1 MITAPEPETIGS
13 RLTAVAARLPGKVA
27 LTGEGF
33 EATYQEL
40 DRAATNIA
48 QRVATV
54 GAERPGFVC
63 LLFRSKVS
71 AVKAML
77 GAARCG
83 RAYISLD
90 AADPDERLR
99 FIIRDASP
107 VAVLTEEAFV
117 ERARGLASP
126 ACEVIDVRAI
136 ASGREELTLPPVSP
150 DATAYVVYTSGST
163 GAPKGVCQTQRN
175 LLFFADAYAKA
186 LEVVAADRLS
196 LLFSLSFGASN
207 LNIFAGLFNG
217 GTLCAYDMRRD
228 GISKLA
234 DWLDREQVSV
244 LHTVPTVFR
253 ELMASLAEGQTLAS
267 LRAIDVAGEALFDS
281 DAELFR
287 LHTAPHCML
296 VNQLGATEVSVI
308 AQHRVERP
316 AAAPSGRIVPVGR
329 SPVGVRVFIRREDG
343 AQAQANE
350 IGEIVVCSPHV
361 SPGYWRRPEL
371 NASTFSEDVSAPGSR
386 CYLTR
391 DLGRV
396 DEAGNLHFLGRHGS
410 RVKIRGHSVDLTEVE
425 AALAACPGVHKAAV
439 VAASDEVDKEAARLV
454 AYLVLGP
461 GVERRP
467 LVIRRELRKFLPSY
481 MLPSAFVFIGEMPL
495 TSSGKIDRK
504 VLAALRPPSSD
515 GQSEPARDD
524 VEETIA
530 EIFGE
535 LLKRTTVGR
544 DDDFFLLGGDS
555 LSVVELRTRLS
566 DAFGV
571 SPSDF
576 YDDATVSGIAA
587 DIRATRAR
595 SPIGSMSLPV
605 LIPLRR
611 EGGKTPLFL
620 IHGRLGQAFVS
631 PHFLALLGDDQPVW
645 AFQARGLDGLHEPHP
660 TIEAMAAD
668 YLHEMRAQRPRGPY
682 FIGALCV
689 GAFVANVMA
698 RALRDAGEPVLPL
711 LLFDPPDRPFQMN
724 SRQVSEPGLLNRLR
738 NKQATGRIAPR
749 LDDPVYAKAS
759 VRTALALEHAV
770 CAHKPLPYDGAV
782 VIISSRMRMRS
793 LGPLGL
799 KALFTGEIEHVEIP
813 GPHRQII
820 DVHNE
825 VFSDHL
831 KRFMT
836 RIHAVATSSAVDSI

>member
-1 MITAPEPETIGS
+1 MVTAPEPETISS
-13 RLTAVAARLPGKVA
+13 RLAAVAARLPGKVA
-27 LTGEGF
+27 LTGEGS
-33 EATYQEL
+33 EGTYREL
-40 DRAATNIA
+40 DRAATSIA

-99 FIIRDASP
+99 FIVRDAAP
-107 VAVLTEEAFV
+107 VAVLTEQALV
-117 ERARGLASP
+117 ERARDLASP
-126 ACEVIDVRAI
+126 GCQVIDIAAI
-136 ASGREELTLPPVSP
+136 ASGREERPLPTVSV
-150 DATAYVVYTSGST
+150 DATAYLVYTSGST

-186 LEVVAADRLS
+186 LEVVATDRLS

-207 LNIFAGLFNG
+207 LNIFAGLLNG

-228 GISKLA
+228 GIAKLA

-267 LRAIDVAGEALFDS
+267 LRAIDLAGEALFDS

-287 LHTAPHCML
+287 LHTAPHCIL
-296 VNQLGATEVSVI
+296 VNQLGATEVSII
-308 AQHRVERP
+308 AQHRVERC
-316 AAAPSGRIVPVGR
+316 AAAPCGRIVPVGR

-361 SPGYWRRPEL
+361 SPGYWQRPEL

-391 DLGRV
+391 DLGCV
-396 DEAGNLHFLGRHGS
+396 DDAGDLHFLGRHGS
-410 RVKIRGHSVDLTEVE
+410 RVKIRGHSVDLTEIE
-425 AALAACPGVHKAAV
+425 AALAACPGVRKAAV

-454 AYLVLGP
+454 AYLVLGS
-461 GVERRP
+461 GVEREP
-467 LVIRRELRKFLPSY
+467 LFFRRELRKFLPSY
-481 MLPSAFVFIGEMPL
+481 MLPSAFAFIGAMPL

-504 VLAALRPPSSD
+504 VLAALRPPSSH

-524 VEETIA
+524 MEKTIA

-535 LLKRTTVGR
+535 LLKRTSVGR
-544 DDDFFLLGGDS
+544 NDDFFLLGGDS
-555 LSVVELRTRLS
+555 LSAGELQTRLR

-571 SPSDF
+571 SPPDL
-576 YDDATVSGIAA
+576 YDDATVRGIATG
-587 DIRATRAR
+587 IRTAR
-595 SPIGSMSLPV
+595 EQSSGGPRPLPILV
-605 LIPLRR
+605 PLRK
-611 EGGKTPLFL
+611 EGSKTPLFL

-631 PHFLALLGDDQPVW
+631 PHFLDLLGDDQPIW
-645 AFQARGLDGLHEPHP
+645 AFQARGLDGISEPHA
-660 TIEAMAAD
+660 TIDAMAAD
-668 YLHEMRAQRPRGPY
+668 YLGEMRRQRPRGPY
-682 FIGALCV
+682 FLGALCA
-689 GAFVANVMA
+689 GGYIAVAMA
-698 RALRDAGEPVLPL
+698 RTLRREGECVLPL
-711 LLFDPPDRPFQMN
+711 LLFDPPQRPLQSFTFTG
-724 SRQVSEPGLLNRLR
+724 RALLRGL
-738 NKQATGRIAPR
+738 KTTKATGRIAPE
-749 LDDPVYAKAS
+749 LDDPQRATAAVG
-759 VRTALALEHAV
+759 TALAFERALSKYE
-770 CAHKPLPYDGAV
+770 PQSYDGPVYILA
-782 VIISSRMRMRS
+782 SRQRTRLAEPGYLRAIFAGELTRLEVADTHQETLDPRS
-793 LGPLGL
+793 PLFAQHLAHCLAGVRDALNRPAGL
-799 KALFTGEIEHVEIP
+799 F
-813 GPHRQII
+813 R
-820 DVHNE
+820 
-825 VFSDHL
+825 
-831 KRFMT
+831 
-836 RIHAVATSSAVDSI
+836 